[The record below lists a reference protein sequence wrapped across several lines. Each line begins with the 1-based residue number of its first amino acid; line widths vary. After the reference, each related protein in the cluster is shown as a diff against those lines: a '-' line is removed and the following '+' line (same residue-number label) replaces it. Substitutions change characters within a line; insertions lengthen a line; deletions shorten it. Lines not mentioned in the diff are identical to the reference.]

1 MTSQELMIGD
11 WIKFSE
17 AADWANGLNGKPV
30 QVEGLCDDDGAIKV
44 YDPRPDSKFRDF
56 WSDDENDFEP
66 IPLTAEILEKNG
78 FARFGNSYILKGENF
93 GLDNPSN
100 QNNYLD
106 NYWLRISI
114 KAVNIVYVHELQHA
128 LRLCEI
134 DKEIVL

>member
-17 AADWANGLNGKPV
+17 AADWAKGLNGKPV
-30 QVEGLCDDDGAIKV
+30 QVAGLCDDDGAIKV

-66 IPLTAEILEKNG
+66 IPLTKEILEKNG
-78 FARFGNSYILKGENF
+78 FTRYGTGYILKGEHF
-93 GLDNPSN
+93 GLDNPSDP
-100 QNNYLD
+100 NNYLD

-114 KAVNIVYVHELQHA
+114 KAVHIEFFHELQHA
-128 LRLCEI
+128 LRLCGIE
-134 DKEIVL
+134 KEIVL